1 MSLGGKRGAKRPCTA
16 CSTGPVCRCQQ
27 GQRGRRDLCDYISRD
42 DDDTTCKP
50 TFDQRPLY
58 DAAADLDNVSIEV
71 TTGEGDT
78 LKIELPPTEKVLRV
92 KEEVERELGI
102 ATSDACMF
110 CANEAFEKE
119 LEEETVGMLREG
131 KGKKVLLSLL
141 VSKAD
146 AQQVVPE
153 LVAEAQMVLG
163 DGTAGSDD
171 GQLNNPYAVAFVLGR
186 PEWIVTTEFTGHRV
200 KISNILTGA
209 LVCKLGELGNGE
221 GQFKHPWGVAVTADS
236 SFVLV
241 VDSDNHRVQVLR
253 LVVNADGS
261 SAELEFDHFIGH
273 GYGGHNSIEDCD
285 VPGAEGQLSDP
296 NGIALL
302 PGNGS
307 QEMVLVVEEGS
318 HRVSQFALDGTFIRI
333 FAGSGN
339 GGSADGELDSPVA
352 IAVLGS
358 SGEVAIA
365 DASDDR
371 SVQIFDSA
379 GNFKRQFGSFGS
391 FGVETDGQFQCVTAV
406 VSDDHGNLLILDYTN
421 RLQVFSPTGKHLC
434 TRNDLGLSN
443 GGAQGIAWS
452 AAGGLA
458 VANGSNHQCLFWG

>member
-1 MSLGGKRGAKRPCTA
+1 
-16 CSTGPVCRCQQ
+16 
-27 GQRGRRDLCDYISRD
+27 
-42 DDDTTCKP
+42 
-50 TFDQRPLY
+50 
-58 DAAADLDNVSIEV
+58 
-71 TTGEGDT
+71 
-78 LKIELPPTEKVLRV
+78 
-92 KEEVERELGI
+92 
-102 ATSDACMF
+102 
-110 CANEAFEKE
+110 
-119 LEEETVGMLREG
+119 
-131 KGKKVLLSLL
+131 
-141 VSKAD
+141 VSKTD

-163 DGTAGSDD
+163 DGTAGEND
-171 GQLNNPYAVAFVLGR
+171 GQLNNPYAVAFVLGH

-209 LVCKLGELGNGE
+209 LVCKLGELGNGQ
-221 GQFKHPWGVAVTADS
+221 GQFNQPLGVAVTADS
-236 SFVLV
+236 SLVLV
-241 VDSDNHRVQVLR
+241 VDSENHRVQVLR
-253 LVVNADGS
+253 LVVSADGS
-261 SAELEFDHFIGH
+261 SAELEFDRFIGH

-318 HRVSQFALDGTFIRI
+318 HRVSQFSLEGTFIRI
-333 FAGSGN
+333 FAGTGN
-339 GGSADGELDSPVA
+339 GGSANGELDSPVA

-379 GNFKRQFGSFGS
+379 GNFKRQFGSFG
-391 FGVETDGQFQCVTAV
+391 VETDGQFQCVTAV

-421 RLQVFSPTGKHLC
+421 RLQVFIQPQGQVPSTSAPAMTSDSAMAALRASPGATTLERSRWPSCGKREQPPVPL
-434 TRNDLGLSN
+434 LGFGDIFNKRRPAAN
-443 GGAQGIAWS
+443 GVVGPRPPSFCAPREQRATVGGRRRASAPTAHGAYQPPPQE
-452 AAGGLA
+452 GLA
-458 VANGSNHQCLFWG
+458 VAPRRR